1 MGKRKKSL
9 VLIAV
14 TALVVGI
21 ILAYCL
27 IPKSLESIVKR
38 NVTDWNGVTYCT
50 AHDVSRN
57 TTLDYA
63 GKSEQFFGTD
73 SEQPWPLLEH
83 VMVVGPI
90 WYQRASGGSELV
102 NLYFSLP
109 QKDGSYHQL
118 TVELIGVSNGLPAFV
133 NIGNCGYIAVS
144 GGSEIGRFIRE
155 VRG

>member
-27 IPKSLESIVKR
+27 IPKSLKNIIKGG
-38 NVTDWNGVTYCT
+38 VTDWNGVTYCT

-63 GKSEQFFGTD
+63 GESEQFFGTE
-73 SEQPWPLLEH
+73 SEQLWSLLEH
-83 VMVVGPI
+83 VMVVGPV

-102 NLYFSLP
+102 SLYFSLP

-118 TVELIGVSNGLPAFV
+118 TVELIGVSDGLPAFV
-133 NIGNCGYIAVS
+133 NIGNCGYVAVS

-155 VRG
+155 IRG